1 MLEYAVIASG
11 FLVSGN
17 VDLRQRKL
25 EAIFCPTLLA
35 SGTLAVQGNVDTVSA
50 NFVRMLETRQPG
62 SGDFQIAVGVG
73 SRWIGWPS
81 GMDSPAYA
89 RFEVVTA
96 AGSLQHDNR
105 TLTLVTLP
113 R

>member
-17 VDLRQRKL
+17 VDLRQRRL
-25 EAIFCPTLLA
+25 EAIFVPTLLA
-35 SGTLAVQGNVDTVSA
+35 SGELAIQGNIDTTSA
-50 NFVRMLETRQPG
+50 QFVRMMETREQA
-62 SGDFQIAVGVG
+62 SGDLRFSVGVG
-73 SRWIGWPS
+73 SLMIPWPETVPQ
-81 GMDSPAYA
+81 PAYA
-89 RFEVVTA
+89 RFEVITA

-105 TLTLVTLP
+105 TLTLVTRP